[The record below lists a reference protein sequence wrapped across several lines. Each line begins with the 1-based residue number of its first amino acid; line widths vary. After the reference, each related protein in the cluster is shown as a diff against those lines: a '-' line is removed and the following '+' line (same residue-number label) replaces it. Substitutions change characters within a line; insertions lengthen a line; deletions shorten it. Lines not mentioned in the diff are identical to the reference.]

1 MAPEL
6 LASDALRVL
15 LPAHVIAALPADGV
29 GVFRVDDDASDT
41 AAFSKRYGFGLE
53 DCANTIVLRFKK
65 GGAEH
70 FAAVVSLGSVRLDI
84 NGAVKAALGAQRLS
98 FAKRED
104 AVERSAM
111 EFGGITAFGLPAD
124 WPVLVD
130 EAVMTREQV
139 VMGAGIRQ
147 AKLLLAPELLR
158 SLPAVQVASLTVAEG
173 E

>member
-1 MAPEL
+1 MAPAL
-6 LASDALRVL
+6 LDAGERAGL
-15 LPAHVIAALPADGV
+15 LPPHVLADLPAEGV

-41 AAFSKRYGFGLE
+41 AAFSARYGFGLE

-70 FAAVVSLGSVRLDI
+70 YAAVVSLGSQRLDI

-104 AVERSAM
+104 AVALSAM

-139 VMGAGIRQ
+139 VMGAGVRR
-147 AKLLLAPELLR
+147 AKLLLAPALLN
-158 SLPAVQVASLTVAEG
+158 SLQTVQVAALTQADG
-173 E
+173 

>member
-1 MAPEL
+1 MAPDL
-6 LASDALRVL
+6 LAAGDLAGVL
-15 LPAHVIAALPADGV
+15 PEHVIAGLPAEGV

-41 AAFSKRYGFGLE
+41 AAFSARYGFGLE

-70 FAAVVSLGSVRLDI
+70 FAAVVSLGSQRLDI
-84 NGAVKAALGAQRLS
+84 NGAVKAALGAQRVS
-98 FAKRED
+98 FAKREE

-130 EAVMTREQV
+130 EAVMARAQV

-147 AKLLLAPELLR
+147 AKLLLAPELCAAWLR
-158 SLPAVQVASLTVAEG
+158 CRSRR
-173 E
+173 